1 MADQPL
7 AGRVAAVT
15 GASSGIGAATA
26 TALSRAGATVALAAR
41 RRDRLEQLAEQLE
54 GEASIHEVDVT
65 RRAAGARV
73 HRAAHAEHGALH
85 VLVNNAGL
93 MLLGPVARPTPT
105 QWRQMLDV
113 NLWGLLVCTHAALPL
128 IAQSGGGDIVNVSS
142 VAGRRADAGA
152 AVYNMTKFGVH
163 AFSEALRQEAL
174 HAGVRVTVVA
184 PGFVDTEL
192 QGHNTDPVVLQAMAK
207 SREQIG
213 EVLAARG
220 HRRRDRLRGHAPA
233 ARVPQRGRRPA
244 YPPGSLSR
252 RKATPR
258 HAHGAALGRARGS
271 AGCGCRRRRSAAS
284 CCASTTRRRRR
295 RPSRRR
301 RA

>member
-41 RRDRLEQLAEQLE
+41 RRDRLAELAQALE
-54 GEASIHEVDVT
+54 GPSSIHEVDVSDEQQ
-65 RRAAGARV
+65 ARSFIE
-73 HRAAHAEHGALH
+73 AAHAEHGGLH

-93 MLLGPVARPTPT
+93 MLLGAVHGADTAD
-105 QWRQMLDV
+105 WRRMLDV

-128 IAQSGGGDIVNVSS
+128 IADSGGGDVVNVSS

-174 HAGVRVTVVA
+174 HAGVRVTIVA
-184 PGFVDTEL
+184 PGFVETEL
-192 QGHNTDPVVLQAMAK
+192 QGHNTDPVVVRAMSR

-213 EVLAARG
+213 EVLKPEDVAEAIVHAVTRPPHVCVNEVVVRPTGQAR
-220 HRRRDRLRGHAPA
+220 
-233 ARVPQRGRRPA
+233 
-244 YPPGSLSR
+244 
-252 RKATPR
+252 
-258 HAHGAALGRARGS
+258 
-271 AGCGCRRRRSAAS
+271 
-284 CCASTTRRRRR
+284 
-295 RPSRRR
+295 
-301 RA
+301 

>member
-15 GASSGIGAATA
+15 GAATA

-41 RRDRLEQLAEQLE
+41 RRNRLQDLAQALE
-54 GEASIHEVDVT
+54 GPSSIHEVDVSDEQQ
-65 RRAAGARV
+65 ARSFV
-73 HRAAHAEHGALH
+73 EAAHAEHGGLH
-85 VLVNNAGL
+85 ALVNNAGL
-93 MLLGPVARPTPT
+93 MLLGAVHGADTAD
-105 QWRQMLDV
+105 WRRMLDV

-128 IAQSGGGDIVNVSS
+128 IAESGGGDVVNLSS

-184 PGFVDTEL
+184 PGFVETEL
-192 QGHNTDPVVLQAMAK
+192 QGHNTDPVVARAMAR

-213 EVLAARG
+213 DVLKPEDIAEAIVHAVTRPPHVCVNEVVVRPTGQAR
-220 HRRRDRLRGHAPA
+220 
-233 ARVPQRGRRPA
+233 
-244 YPPGSLSR
+244 
-252 RKATPR
+252 
-258 HAHGAALGRARGS
+258 
-271 AGCGCRRRRSAAS
+271 
-284 CCASTTRRRRR
+284 
-295 RPSRRR
+295 
-301 RA
+301 